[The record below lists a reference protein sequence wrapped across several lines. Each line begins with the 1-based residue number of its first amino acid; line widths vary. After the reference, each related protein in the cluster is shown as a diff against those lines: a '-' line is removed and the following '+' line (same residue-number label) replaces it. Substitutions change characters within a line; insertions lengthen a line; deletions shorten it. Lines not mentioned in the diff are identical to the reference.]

1 MHAREVHL
9 ELVVPSLL
17 ILVVGISGIRV
28 SPTLFVWIG
37 GITRGFIHLFFTLT
51 VLCLPCTGTLFI
63 LGLPKEIH
71 RMHS

>member
-1 MHAREVHL
+1 MPILLIMHAREVHL

-37 GITRGFIHLFFTLT
+37 GVVSSISS
-51 VLCLPCTGTLFI
+51 LP
-63 LGLPKEIH
+63 
-71 RMHS
+71 